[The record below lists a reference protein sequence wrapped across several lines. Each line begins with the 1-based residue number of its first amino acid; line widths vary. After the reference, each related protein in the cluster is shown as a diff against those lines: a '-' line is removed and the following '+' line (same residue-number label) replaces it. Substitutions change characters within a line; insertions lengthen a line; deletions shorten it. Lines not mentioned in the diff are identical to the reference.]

1 MKRKIVAI
9 LFTVVIGALA
19 SAVFVACGK
28 GGGEKSLESV
38 AGNTYK
44 ITKVQCDFS
53 DENAKTSYLEEVG
66 VNTENELIAMYKNT
80 NFTMVFTDD
89 EKATVTFTFDEENE
103 YNLYYSFSKDGEL
116 TFYKTAEDKQN
127 GKKFLENGLF
137 FSTFIVSENNRT
149 ISVIYTDGDSLATA
163 TITLTCTA
171 VGK

>member
-1 MKRKIVAI
+1 MKRKIMAI

-44 ITKVQCDFS
+44 ITKAQCNFS

-66 VNTENELIAMYKNT
+66 AETEDELIAIYINT
-80 NFTMVFTDD
+80 NLTMVFTDN
-89 EKATVTFTFDEENE
+89 EKVTVKYTFDGENN
-103 YNLYYSFSKDGEL
+103 YNFYYSLSKDRKI

-127 GKKFLENGLF
+127 GEKPVKNGIF
-137 FSTFIVSENNRT
+137 RSTFSVSENNRT
-149 ISVIYTDGDSLATA
+149 ISIIYSDGGSTP
-163 TITLTCTA
+163 TVTMTCTV